1 MKAVQFTEYGD
12 PDVLHVAEVEEP
24 HAGPGQVR
32 IKVAAAGVNGM
43 DWKIRAG
50 YMKDMIPMT
59 LPAGL
64 GLDAA
69 GVVDEVGDGVEDVT
83 VGDAV
88 FGSGRATYAEYAVL
102 NFWAIKPD
110 AVSFPEAAGYPIP
123 VETAIRILDQVGV
136 QAGQTLL
143 VSGASGGVGSAVLQI
158 ARERGITVIGTAGA
172 GNQDYVRSLGATP
185 TPYGEGLVERVRALA
200 PNGVD
205 AALDIAGSGV
215 IADLIELTGD
225 PTKVLSIADFTAPEQ
240 GAQVSTDSANQNAAY
255 AEAARLAGA
264 GALRIPVQQAFP
276 LDQAA
281 QAHALSAAGH
291 VVGRLVLTT
300 D

>member
-1 MKAVQFTEYGD
+1 MKAVQFDRYGD
-12 PDVLHVAEVEEP
+12 ADVLHVAEVEEP

-32 IKVAAAGVNGM
+32 IKVAAAGVNAM

-50 YMKDMIPMT
+50 FLKDMIPLT

-64 GLDAA
+64 GLDAS
-69 GVVDEVGDGVEDVT
+69 GVVDEVGDGVDDVA

-88 FGSGRATYAEYAVL
+88 FGTGNGTYAEYAVL
-102 NFWAIKPD
+102 SYWAAKPD
-110 AVSFPEAAGYPIP
+110 TLSFAEAAGYPSP

-136 QAGQTLL
+136 QAGQTLV

-158 ARERGITVIGTAGA
+158 ARDRGITVIGTAGPA
-172 GNQDYVRSLGATP
+172 NQGYVRSLGATP
-185 TPYGEGLVERVRALA
+185 TTYGDGLVERVRALA
-200 PNGVD
+200 PSGVD
-205 AALDIAGSGV
+205 AALDLAGSGV
-215 IADLIELTGD
+215 IAELIELTGA
-225 PTKVLSIADFTAPEQ
+225 PQMVLSIADFTAPAQ
-240 GAQVSTDSANQNAAY
+240 GAQVSTDSVNQKAAF
-255 AEAARLAGA
+255 AEAARLSSAGE
-264 GALRIPVQQAFP
+264 LSIPVQQAFP

-281 QAHALSAAGH
+281 RAHTMSQDGH